1 MAGAG
6 KARPGLG
13 LGFIASRGTGTF
25 PIRLAPGIAGRR
37 RQVRD
42 PRPAGT
48 GIGEKLA
55 IDAEIVPVHRL
66 GGLSFFP
73 YRLGGRLTME
83 GFGVGA
89 QLIWESGDRQPFPLN
104 KVITTLG
111 RNESNDIF
119 LDDPK
124 VSSFHGNILNRE
136 DGFHLLDLK
145 SRNGTLVNGKP
156 VTACALRDGDAL
168 AFGDIRLRF
177 KALTPFP
184 KGPLPLARLNRK
196 IHTIAIQ
203 SPGMRREVEEILR
216 EVERHQDFLKALVE
230 TVSGLAESRTL

>member
-1 MAGAG
+1 
-6 KARPGLG
+6 
-13 LGFIASRGTGTF
+13 
-25 PIRLAPGIAGRR
+25 
-37 RQVRD
+37 
-42 PRPAGT
+42 
-48 GIGEKLA
+48 
-55 IDAEIVPVHRL
+55 
-66 GGLSFFP
+66 
-73 YRLGGRLTME
+73 
-83 GFGVGA
+83 
-89 QLIWESGDRQPFPLN
+89 
-104 KVITTLG
+104 
-111 RNESNDIF
+111 
-119 LDDPK
+119 DDPK

-230 TVSGLAESRTL
+230 TVSGLAESRTLSLFSERLAEILCRRLDCRPVSLAAEKPGCLPDSVALETAAWE